1 MTKDGKV
8 DIERVKLVEM
18 HSHIEN
24 EDGVSLM
31 RRERLSYAL
40 VMVRRPAK
48 PKTYELARQNKDL
61 IGVCP
66 WLDPMQEDFLRPA
79 RWAVENYPDVV
90 KGIKIHPAGKYPVTY
105 DLLAP
110 LFEFANEHDLL
121 VQSHTMAPGAG
132 DDWCSCRLFRP
143 LMERFP
149 KTRLLLV
156 HGAPP
161 EQAFEMV
168 NSFDNVYIDTSYT
181 AWGADYAQLVRKSC
195 RPDRVVFGI
204 DSPVAFP
211 KDENKRLQPH
221 FRQAASEVAAFYDN
235 DPRWVAGIFWKN
247 AESLLGFKVP
257 ERPMPR
263 GKV

>member
-1 MTKDGKV
+1 MAEHGKM
-8 DIERVKLVEM
+8 DIEPVKLVEM

-40 VMVRRPAK
+40 VMVHKPAD
-48 PKTYELARQNKDL
+48 PKTYELARANKDL

-66 WLDPMQEDFLRPA
+66 WLDPTQEGWLAPA
-79 RWAVENYPDVV
+79 RWAVANYPDVV
-90 KGIKIHPAGKYPVTY
+90 KGLKIHPAGKYQVTY

-110 LFEFANEHDLL
+110 LFEFANEHDLM
-121 VQSHTMAPGAG
+121 VQSHTMAAG
-132 DDWCSCRLFRP
+132 DGNDWCSCHLFRP
-143 LMERFP
+143 LMNKFP

-161 EQAFEMV
+161 EEAFEMV
-168 NSFDNVYIDTSYT
+168 HAFDHIYIDTSYT
-181 AWGADYAQLVRKSC
+181 AWGAEYAKLVQKSC

-211 KDENKRLQPH
+211 KDAAGHLQPH

-235 DPRWVAGIFWKN
+235 DPKWAAGIFWRN
-247 AESLLGFKVP
+247 AESLLGFEVP
-257 ERPMPR
+257 ERKMET
-263 GKV
+263 GV